1 MASRIRNV
9 ALTDAP
15 AISRIYAPYVADH
28 AISFELVPPDTAEME
43 KRIAGVITQY
53 PWLVF
58 EEDGDVLGYAYAA
71 AHNPRHAYQW
81 SVNVSVY
88 LDVRAHRRGIG
99 RALYTALFDL
109 LRRQRFVNAY
119 AGITLPNAAS
129 VGLHEAMGFVPVAV
143 YPRVGFKFGKWYD
156 TTWLHLR
163 LAEEDGPPV
172 GDPLPTAELWRD
184 PSIERMLA
192 AYAQTIRS
200 V

>member
-9 ALTDAP
+9 APTDAP

-43 KRIAGVITQY
+43 TRIAGVITQY

-88 LDVRAHRRGIG
+88 LDARAHRRGIG

-163 LAEEDGPPV
+163 LVEEDGPPV
-172 GDPLPTAELWRD
+172 GDPLPAAELWRD

>member
-1 MASRIRNV
+1 MASRIRSIE
-9 ALTDAP
+9 LTDAP
-15 AISRIYAPYVADH
+15 AIARIYAPYVSDH

-43 KRIAGVITQY
+43 RRINGVITQY

-58 EEDGDVLGYAYAA
+58 EEDGEVIGYAYAA
-71 AHNPRHAYQW
+71 AHNPRFAYQW

-88 LDVRAHRRGIG
+88 LDARAHRRGIG

-129 VGLHEAMGFVPVAV
+129 VGLHQAMGFVTVAV
-143 YPRVGFKFGKWYD
+143 YPRVGFKFGRWHD

-163 LAEEDGPPV
+163 LVEEDGPPA
-172 GDPLPTAELWRD
+172 GDPLPVADLWRD
-184 PSIERMLA
+184 PAVAKMLD
-192 AYAQTIRS
+192 AYQST
-200 V
+200 